1 MRTRR
6 NFLKKALGVSLIIGF
21 SGCGELNSSNN
32 TLTVESLRMPQVK
45 VTETER
51 STDDWGNPS
60 TTITLKNKGKS
71 GDARMYVFSADSP
84 VDTGKYPTARDYLNE
99 GASVYY
105 TKEFSIGAGDT
116 RRITY
121 PSSKGDGYVQIYV
134 RSLDIRAD
142 IVNRRY
148 NAPITIALV
157 DAKEEVTYKRRQDS
171 IMIGDTKTVEFS
183 LDFPYRLPAVVSVP
197 LGESIKIPD
206 P

>member
-1 MRTRR
+1 M
-6 NFLKKALGVSLIIGF
+6 IGF

-60 TTITLKNKGKS
+60 TTVTLKNKGSS

-84 VDTGKYPTARDYLNE
+84 VNTGKYPTTSDYQNE

-105 TKEFSIGAGDT
+105 TEEFSISAGDT
-116 RRITY
+116 RQITY
-121 PSSKGDGYVQIYV
+121 PSSRGDGYVQIYV

-148 NAPITIALV
+148 NGPITIALV
-157 DAKEEVTYKRRQDS
+157 DAKEEVIYKKRQDS
-171 IMIGDTKTVEFS
+171 IMIGDSNTVEFS
-183 LDFPYRLPAVVSVP
+183 LDFPYRLPAIVSVP
-197 LGESIKIPD
+197 LGESVKIPD